1 MTAFSQRFSVG
12 SGDWLVAVKDTI
24 DVAGFSTQAGSEAL
38 ANALPAKQHADVV
51 ESVLAKGGRLVGKTT
66 LHELAYGMTGV
77 NHWAGTPENPLFPHL
92 IPGGSS
98 SGSAAV
104 VAQGEVDI
112 ALGTDTGGSIR
123 VPAACCGVFGLKP
136 TFDRVSRKGVMPAHS
151 TLDCVGPFAASA
163 QMLTSAMSLLD
174 PSFSSDTHQ
183 LNGQAIRLGVVAVN
197 ADAEVKN
204 TVSDFLVKAIAHH
217 DIATQPVPLSLLQ
230 SAFTAGM
237 TLINAETWAACGQ
250 FLSSGKLGADVA
262 QRLANAQNT
271 SEVDLAAAEQIRQ
284 SFTEQVD
291 EALVGLTA
299 LVLPTLP
306 TIPMV
311 LSDALA
317 GKTDL
322 NISAFVR
329 PFNLSGHPALTLP
342 LLSRSGQPVGLQLVG
357 RKGDDELLCEL
368 AELLCSDLASIEKQ
382 LAQLK
387 KQ

>member
-24 DVAGFSTQAGSEAL
+24 DVAGFATQAGSEVLADAL
-38 ANALPAKQHADVV
+38 LAEQHADVV
-51 ESVLAKGGRLVGKTT
+51 ESVLARGGRLVGKTT

-98 SGSAAV
+98 SGSAAA

-136 TFDRVSRKGVMPAHS
+136 TFGRISRQGVMPEHS

-163 QMLTSAMSLLD
+163 QMLTTAMSLLD
-174 PSFSSDTHQ
+174 PSFSSDSDR
-183 LNGQAIRLGVVAVN
+183 LNSQTIHLGVVAVN
-197 ADAEVKN
+197 ADAEVKS
-204 TVSDFLVKAIAHH
+204 TVSDFLVSAIAHH
-217 DIATQPVPLSLLQ
+217 DIATQPVQLSLFQ

-237 TLINAETWAACGQ
+237 TVINAETWAACGQ
-250 FLSSGKLGADVA
+250 YLTSGKLGADVA
-262 QRLANAQNT
+262 QRLVNAQNT

-284 SFTEQVD
+284 SFTDQVD

-306 TIPMV
+306 TIPMA

-342 LLSRSGQPVGLQLVG
+342 LLSRSSQPVGLQLVG